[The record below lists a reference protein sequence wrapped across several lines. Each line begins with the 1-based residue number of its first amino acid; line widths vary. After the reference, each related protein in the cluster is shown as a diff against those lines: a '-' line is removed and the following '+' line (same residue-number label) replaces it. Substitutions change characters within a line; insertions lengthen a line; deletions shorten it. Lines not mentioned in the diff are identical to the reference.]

1 MRKVFLLFPFVLCS
15 LVDAQVGINT
25 PNPQGAFHLDGG
37 KDNPRSGSPSAAQQA
52 NDLIITS
59 DGNVG
64 IGTINPSVKLDISS
78 SNPGAIKIVDGSQ
91 ADSKV
96 LMSDANGVGTWKTPA
111 SIRATANGV
120 FPSPSTNVSS
130 NNGSGTL
137 YSGIYMDLTE
147 GKWAVN
153 VGLTISNTSNTSRI
167 WLHSYLSTSSSSVQR
182 TGFTHLGPA
191 GSNTAFASVISPYT
205 GSNTNDG
212 TLSMLSGSSIINVTS
227 ASVRIFLLIENKPT
241 GNWSFG
247 TGAYENYMYAVPL
260 N

>member
-1 MRKVFLLFPFVLCS
+1 MKRKILFLCFLISQIAV
-15 LVDAQVGINT
+15 AQVGINT
-25 PNPQGAFHLDGG
+25 PSPQGAFHIDGA
-37 KDNPRSGSPSAAQQA
+37 KDNPNAGSPSTTQQS
-52 NDLIITS
+52 NDFIVTS
-59 DGNVG
+59 SGSVG
-64 IGTINPSVKLDISS
+64 VGTIAPVTKIDIISS
-78 SNPGAIKIVDGSQ
+78 SPGAIKIADGNQ

-96 LMSDANGVGTWKTPA
+96 LMSDAYGVGTWKTPA

-130 NNGSGTL
+130 NGSGTI
-137 YSGIYMDLTE
+137 YSGVYIDLTE

-153 VGLTISNTSNTSRI
+153 VGLTISNTSNTNRI
-167 WLHSYLSTSSSSVQR
+167 WLHSYLSTSQSSVQR

-191 GSNTAFASVISPYT
+191 QGSTAFASIISGYT

-212 TLSMLSGSSIINVTS
+212 TLSMLSGSSVINVTS
-227 ASVRIFLLIENKPT
+227 ASVRVYLLIENKPT

-247 TGAYENYMYAVPL
+247 TGAYENYMYAIPL